1 MCMKFKHK
9 SKEHAKQV
17 RDTAVQRS
25 KAGLDYKTIIL
36 TWTEEVGLIKWGQTW
51 TCWLTNKTICVANK
65 QSKKKNCV
73 ARLKS
78 WMQTVF
84 IHSTEL
90 DIFCI
95 EDGLKCQYLY
105 KASKSMKTF
114 FSFQRHCW
122 NYTIQNKLTLLGEKS
137 QMCVFTFLLQ

>member
-1 MCMKFKHK
+1 MNWRSWSDQMRPDLNLLAYKQNNMC
-9 SKEHAKQV
+9 
-17 RDTAVQRS
+17 
-25 KAGLDYKTIIL
+25 G
-36 TWTEEVGLIKWGQTW
+36 
-51 TCWLTNKTICVANK
+51 K
-65 QSKKKNCV
+65 QSKKKKLKSV

-95 EDGLKCQYLY
+95 EDGLKCQFLY